1 MAEEISN
8 NKGSSA
14 GTKSDDQVSSAND
27 FSLSDQSVIRNDS
40 DGVGVLFGTEGIQ
53 IKNNGYTESGDAT
66 SDAVS
71 DLGNNTESKAPV
83 ANNNTSADQQV
94 LDAIDYSCLLYTSP
108 SPRDS

>member
-53 IKNNGYTESGDAT
+53 LKNNGYTE
-66 SDAVS
+66 
-71 DLGNNTESKAPV
+71 
-83 ANNNTSADQQV
+83 
-94 LDAIDYSCLLYTSP
+94 SCLLYTSP
-108 SPRDS
+108 SPRDQRGSRMPSSA